1 MIKIS
6 GTLIS
11 LDLLEENFTCDLQ
24 KCKGACCV
32 LGDSGAPL
40 LDFEVEK
47 LKDIYEDIKG
57 FLRPETRDVIEK
69 NGVYYID
76 ADGEPVTQL
85 NKGKECVFTVFE
97 KGIARCGI
105 EQAFEEG
112 KTDFRKPLSC
122 HLYPVRIR
130 KYKDFDAVNYDK
142 WIICKPAVRLG
153 NRLQTPVYRFLEQS
167 LIRKFGKEWFIELS
181 EAAEKHK
188 TEKINPER

>member
-1 MIKIS
+1 MIKIR

-11 LDLLEENFTCDLQ
+11 LDLVEENFTCDLK

-40 LDFEVEK
+40 LDDEVSK

-57 FLRPETRDVIEK
+57 FLRPEARDAIEK

-76 ADGEPVTQL
+76 PDGEPVTQL
-85 NKGKECVFTVFE
+85 NNGKECVFTVFE

-112 KTDFRKPLSC
+112 KTDFRKPMSC

-142 WIICKPAVRLG
+142 WIICKPAIRLG
-153 NRLQTPVYRFLEQS
+153 NRLQTPVYRFVEQS
-167 LIRKFGKEWFIELS
+167 LIRRFGKEWFIELS

-188 TEKINPER
+188 AEKIKSER

>member
-1 MIKIS
+1 MIKIK
-6 GTLIS
+6 GTLVS
-11 LDLLEENFTCDLQ
+11 LDLLEENFTCDLK

-40 LDFEVEK
+40 LDDEVIK
-47 LKDIYEDIKG
+47 LKSIYDSIKT
-57 FLRPETRDVIEK
+57 FLRPEARKAIEK
-69 NGVYYID
+69 NGIFYID

-85 NKGKECVFTVFE
+85 NNGKECVFTVFE

-105 EQAFEEG
+105 EKAFKEG
-112 KTDFRKPLSC
+112 KTNFRKPLSC

-153 NRLQTPVYRFLEQS
+153 DRLQSPVYRFVGQS
-167 LIRKFGKEWFIELS
+167 LIRKFGKAWFSELS
-181 EAAEKHK
+181 EAAEKYSSK
-188 TEKINPER
+188 KFNPES